1 MVNFVWLAML
11 LAGIAAAAGNGNIQV
26 VTSAAMAGATQSI
39 SVILEIAAVMM
50 LWMGLLACAEKSGLV
65 ELLARLVRPMARK
78 LFPHVPA
85 NHPAMG
91 SIVMN
96 MSANLLGLGNAA
108 TPFGLK
114 AMAELQK
121 LNPQKDTATDDM
133 ITFLILNTSAVTL
146 IPALVISLRIG
157 AGSLAPEEIVGATI
171 LATLAGTV
179 AGLLAHHIM
188 KKVMR

>member
-11 LAGIAAAAGNGNIQV
+11 LAGIAAAAGSGNIQV
-26 VTSAAMAGATQSI
+26 VTSAAMAGAAQSI
-39 SVILEIAAVMM
+39 RVIVEIAAVMM

-65 ELLARLVRPMARK
+65 NLLARLVRPIAQK

-114 AMAELQK
+114 AMTELQK

-171 LATLAGTV
+171 LATLAGTIS
-179 AGLLAHHIM
+179 GLLAHHIM

>member
-26 VTSAAMAGATQSI
+26 VTSAAMAGAAQSI